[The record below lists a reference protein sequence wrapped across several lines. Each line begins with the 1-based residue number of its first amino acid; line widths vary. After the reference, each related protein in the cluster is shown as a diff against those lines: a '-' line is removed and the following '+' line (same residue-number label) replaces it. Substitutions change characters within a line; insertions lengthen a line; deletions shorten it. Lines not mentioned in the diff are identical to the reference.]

1 VTAVDD
7 VVAAF
12 DVAGWKALKQQSVH
26 GGRSVNPTRVDLA
39 RGKQYLHLLVYAW
52 RITGEGKGRAGSNY
66 RIQTTRS
73 HDGELITEPARLTL
87 GFGVDDARGVLAVF
101 DGWTKRATGGSS
113 SVHIKRDTLDQAAEL
128 GYAEQTPP
136 WDSRA
141 AVRMAAIDH
150 LLPWIDRQRERRLT
164 AVHPLDHAI
173 DGASARVTCDLWD
186 AAPAAWLR
194 PKDQLVLA
202 DSATTGL
209 LDGSLWELR
218 DLSITVT
225 KPGRNPRRAVTFDC
239 RRYGRIDPTAA
250 QELLREV
257 TGGSDD

>member
-1 VTAVDD
+1 MTAVDD

-12 DVAGWKALKQQSVH
+12 DLAGWKALRQQSVH

-39 RGKQYLHLLVYAW
+39 RGKQYLQLLVYAW
-52 RITGEGKGRAGSNY
+52 KITGEGKGRVGSNY

-73 HDGELITEPARLTL
+73 HAGELITEAPRLTL

-113 SVHIKRDTLDQAAEL
+113 SVHIKRETLDRAAQL
-128 GYAEQTPP
+128 GYAEQRPP

-141 AVRMAAIDH
+141 AVRTTAVDL
-150 LLPWIDRQRERRLT
+150 LLPWIERQRERRLT
-164 AVHPLDHAI
+164 AVHPLEVAV
-173 DGASARVTCDLWD
+173 DGARARITCDLWD

-194 PKDQLVLA
+194 RKDRLVLVDGTASQLV
-202 DSATTGL
+202 DE
-209 LDGSLWELR
+209 SLWELD
-218 DLSITVT
+218 DLAITVT

-250 QELLREV
+250 HDVLREL
-257 TGGSDD
+257 TGGAHD

>member
-1 VTAVDD
+1 MTAVDD

-12 DVAGWKALKQQSVH
+12 DVAGWKALTQQSVH
-26 GGRSVNPTRVDLA
+26 GGRSVNPSRVDLA
-39 RGKQYLHLLVYAW
+39 RGKQYLQLLVYAW

-87 GFGVDDARGVLAVF
+87 GFGVDNARGVLAVF

-113 SVHIKRDTLDQAAEL
+113 SVHIKRETLDQAAEL
-128 GYAEQTPP
+128 GYAEQAPP

-141 AVRMAAIDH
+141 AVRQGGIDA
-150 LLPWIDRQRERRLT
+150 LVPWIDRQRDRRMT

-173 DGASARVTCDLWD
+173 DGATARITCDLWD

-194 PKDQLVLA
+194 PKDQLVLT
-202 DSATTGL
+202 DGPATEL
-209 LDGSLWELR
+209 LDGSLWEIR
-218 DLSITVT
+218 DVTITVT

-239 RRYGRIDPTAA
+239 RRFGRVEQGAA
-250 QELLREV
+250 QELLREL
-257 TGGSDD
+257 TGGAND